1 MRRIPPWTWIAVSL
15 LALTELAGP
24 LPPLTPAAS
33 VYSVSAVRCGVA
45 RWDVKTL
52 ADAAASRVK
61 MTPVPARV
69 ETLRALPVPGPIE
82 VHTPRYPQEMQTYT
96 VTAALREAAREQD
109 SDYHLVLVGATPDA
123 TMIAEIP
130 DPACVASQ
138 DSAVTSAIKKA
149 RTYFDQAFGAP
160 AQSPQ
165 FTAYQAPP
173 QVTITGVLFFDAIHG
188 QHGVAPNGVEL
199 HPVLDLHSP

>member
-1 MRRIPPWTWIAVSL
+1 MRRIPTWAWIAVSL
-15 LALTELAGP
+15 LVLTELTWP

-33 VYSVSAVRCGVA
+33 VYSVSAVRCGTA

-61 MTPVPARV
+61 MTPVPASV

-82 VHTPRYPQEMQTYT
+82 QHTPRYPQEMQTYT
-96 VTAALREAAREQD
+96 VTATLREAAREQD

-138 DSAVTSAIKKA
+138 DNAAITAIKKA

-160 AQSPQ
+160 AQAPH
-165 FTAYQAPP
+165 FTTFQTPP
-173 QVTITGVLFFDAIHG
+173 QVTVAGVLFFDVLHG